1 MSGNERKSTLKH
13 NNASVKRVFDH
24 FATISDAFFFSPGVK
39 YVKSG
44 RVVLICCDSV
54 QETSLTLLSLILVL
68 VLIFRSPKGGA
79 AAATMDYM
87 PPQYPTLPAES
98 TDIFSLSDQVLSDR
112 LEFIEEA
119 GSITFR
125 RHEYSLTFILIDWL
139 WKLG

>member
-1 MSGNERKSTLKH
+1 
-13 NNASVKRVFDH
+13 
-24 FATISDAFFFSPGVK
+24 
-39 YVKSG
+39 
-44 RVVLICCDSV
+44 LICCDSV
-54 QETSLTLLSLILVL
+54 QETRLALLSLILVL
-68 VLIFRSPKGGA
+68 VLIFRSLKGGAA

-125 RHEYSLTFILIDWL
+125 RQDII
-139 WKLG
+139 